1 MTLLET
7 ADMLADVL
15 GIENVYAG
23 CIDAIRISWTFRAL
37 LTVSTPI
44 TAPIL
49 IQVRSS

>member
-23 CIDAIRISWTFRAL
+23 CIKRKSG
-37 LTVSTPI
+37 
-44 TAPIL
+44 
-49 IQVRSS
+49 

>member
-23 CIDAIRISWTFRAL
+23 CIDANKDKCIGVYLS
-37 LTVSTPI
+37 
-44 TAPIL
+44 L
-49 IQVRSS
+49 IHI

>member
-23 CIDAIRISWTFRAL
+23 CIDANKDKYRRVCVKKHLS
-37 LTVSTPI
+37 
-44 TAPIL
+44 
-49 IQVRSS
+49 